1 MEKVI
6 KQLPISKKAL
16 EFRLYIIRE
25 RIRECEEGIP
35 EEYWCDDCKRLLKK
49 MESLVCKSQRVV
61 EQLSNPSWYGPA
73 TPTFKYIC
81 SSCGYTWVNNEH
93 LWPPLGVVEGLDK
106 MLRCGKC
113 DGPINEI
120 KI

>member
-6 KQLPISKKAL
+6 EQLPIGKKTLAV
-16 EFRLYIIRE
+16 RL
-25 RIRECEEGIP
+25 RILGSHIQKCEEGIP
-35 EEYWCDDCKRLLKK
+35 KEYWCDDCKRLLKK
-49 MESLVCKSQRVV
+49 IESLVCKSQRVV
-61 EQLSNPSWYGPA
+61 KQSSSPFWSS